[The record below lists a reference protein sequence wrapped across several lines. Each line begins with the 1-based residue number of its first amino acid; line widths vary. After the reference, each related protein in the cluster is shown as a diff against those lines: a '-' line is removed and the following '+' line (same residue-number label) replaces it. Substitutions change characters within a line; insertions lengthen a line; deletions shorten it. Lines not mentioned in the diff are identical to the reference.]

1 MSKYA
6 MKSINICQKKLQ
18 TNIHKWCWK
27 KYKNTL
33 LLWFVYGIK
42 FTNGGNK
49 MNDEE
54 KILKLLNNNNGVIK
68 TSEVTDKKMKKMYYI
83 N

>member
-1 MSKYA
+1 
-6 MKSINICQKKLQ
+6 
-18 TNIHKWCWK
+18 
-27 KYKNTL
+27 
-33 LLWFVYGIK
+33 
-42 FTNGGNK
+42 

-54 KILKLLNNNNGVIK
+54 KILNLLNNNNGVIK

>member
-1 MSKYA
+1 MIGLNFFFMSKYA
-6 MKSINICQKKLQ
+6 MN
-18 TNIHKWCWK
+18 
-27 KYKNTL
+27 KNTL